1 MKKYLIIIILV
12 ILFSVIVYLI
22 INKQNTKNKYNI
34 NHNDNNITINYP
46 STNYPKVNTI
56 IKEYLDTSINN
67 FKNITLDKTKTTYY
81 LIINYKEYHYHNLI
95 SYIFFSESFTGGAHP
110 VHLIKSFVYNIN
122 TNSFITINTLI
133 KNNPNILNELSNY
146 TYHTLSNKKIFQNQ
160 VVKDMLKEG
169 TLPTTNNFKNI
180 LFTDKGLII
189 YFERYQIAPYYY
201 GDYNITI
208 PYKDLNLKKVD

>member
-1 MKKYLIIIILV
+1 MKKYLIIILLV

-46 STNYPKVNTI
+46 STNYPKVNTL

-95 SYIFFSESFTGGAHP
+95 SYIFFSESFIGGAHP
-110 VHLIKSFVYNIN
+110 IHLIKSFTYNIN
-122 TNSFITINTLI
+122 TNLFITINTLT

-160 VVKDMLKEG
+160 VVNDMLKEG
-169 TLPTTNNFKNI
+169 TIPTTNNFKNI

>member
-12 ILFSVIVYLI
+12 IMLSIIVYLMI
-22 INKQNTKNKYNI
+22 KDKKTKYNI

-46 STNYPKVNTI
+46 STNYPKVNAL
-56 IKEYLDTSINN
+56 IKEYLDTNINN
-67 FKNITLDKTKTTYY
+67 FKNITLNKTKTTYY

-110 VHLIKSFVYNIN
+110 IHLIKSFIYNIN

-160 VVKDMLKEG
+160 VVNDMLKEG

-201 GDYNITI
+201 GDYNII
-208 PYKDLNLKKVD
+208 VPYEDLSIKY

>member
-1 MKKYLIIIILV
+1 MKKYLIIILLV

-22 INKQNTKNKYNI
+22 INKQNTKNKYKT
-34 NHNDNNITINYP
+34 NHTDNNITINYP
-46 STNYPKVNTI
+46 STNYPKVNTL
-56 IKEYLDTSINN
+56 IKEYLDTNINN
-67 FKNITLDKTKTTYY
+67 FKNITLDKAKTTYY

-110 VHLIKSFVYNIN
+110 IHLIKSFAYNID

-160 VVKDMLKEG
+160 VVNDMLKEG

-208 PYKDLNLKKVD
+208 PYKELNLKK

>member
-1 MKKYLIIIILV
+1 MKKYLIIIFLV
-12 ILFSVIVYLI
+12 ILLSTITYLI
-22 INKQNTKNKYNI
+22 IKNKKNKYNI

-46 STNYPKVNTI
+46 STNYLKVNTI

-81 LIINYKEYHYHNLI
+81 LIINYKEYHYQNLI

-110 VHLIKSFVYNIN
+110 IHLIKSFIYNID

-133 KNNPNILNELSNY
+133 KNNSNILKELSNY
-146 TYHTLSNKKIFQNQ
+146 TYKTLSNKKIFQNQ
-160 VVKDMLKEG
+160 VVNNMLKEG
-169 TLPTTNNFKNI
+169 TLPTTDNFKNI

-201 GDYNITI
+201 GDYNII
-208 PYKDLNLKKVD
+208 VPYEDLSIKY

>member
-1 MKKYLIIIILV
+1 MKKYLIIIFLV
-12 ILFSVIVYLI
+12 ILLSTITYLI
-22 INKQNTKNKYNI
+22 IKNKRNKYNI

-46 STNYPKVNTI
+46 STNYLKVNTI
-56 IKEYLDTSINN
+56 IKEYLDTNINS
-67 FKNITLDKTKTTYY
+67 FKNITLDKAKTTYY
-81 LIINYKEYHYHNLI
+81 LIINYKEYHYQNLI

-110 VHLIKSFVYNIN
+110 IHLIKSFVYNID

-133 KNNPNILNELSNY
+133 KSNPNILNKLSDY

-160 VVKDMLKEG
+160 VVNNMLKEG
-169 TLPTTNNFKNI
+169 TLPTTDNFKNI

-201 GDYNITI
+201 GDYNII
-208 PYKDLNLKKVD
+208 VPYEDLNIKY

>member
-12 ILFSVIVYLI
+12 IMLSIIVYLMI
-22 INKQNTKNKYNI
+22 KDKKTKYNI

-46 STNYPKVNTI
+46 STNYPKVNAL
-56 IKEYLDTSINN
+56 IKEYLDTNINN
-67 FKNITLDKTKTTYY
+67 FKNITLNKTKTTYY

-110 VHLIKSFVYNIN
+110 IHLIKSFVYNID

-133 KNNPNILNELSNY
+133 KSNPNILNKLSDY

-160 VVKDMLKEG
+160 VVNNMLKEG
-169 TLPTTNNFKNI
+169 TLPTTDNFKNI

-189 YFERYQIAPYYY
+189 YFERYKIAPYYY

-208 PYKDLNLKKVD
+208 PYEDLDLKKID

>member
-1 MKKYLIIIILV
+1 MKKNLIIIFLVILLSTITYLIIK
-12 ILFSVIVYLI
+12 
-22 INKQNTKNKYNI
+22 NKRNKYNI

-46 STNYPKVNTI
+46 STNYLKVNTI

-81 LIINYKEYHYHNLI
+81 LIINYKEYHYQNLI

-110 VHLIKSFVYNIN
+110 IHLIKSFIYNID

-133 KNNPNILNELSNY
+133 KNNSNILKELSNY
-146 TYHTLSNKKIFQNQ
+146 TYKTLSNKKIFQNQ
-160 VVKDMLKEG
+160 VVNNMLKEG
-169 TLPTTNNFKNI
+169 TLPTTDNFKNI

-201 GDYNITI
+201 GDYNII
-208 PYKDLNLKKVD
+208 VPYEDLSIKY

>member
-1 MKKYLIIIILV
+1 MKKYLIIILLV
-12 ILFSVIVYLI
+12 TLLSIIVYLI
-22 INKQNTKNKYNI
+22 IKDKKNKYNVSY
-34 NHNDNNITINYP
+34 NDNNITINYP
-46 STNYPKVNTI
+46 STNYLKVNTI
-56 IKEYLDTSINN
+56 IKEYLDTNINN

-81 LIINYKEYHYHNLI
+81 LIINYKEYYYHNLI

-110 VHLIKSFVYNIN
+110 IHLIKSFVYNID

-133 KNNPNILNELSNY
+133 KSNPNILNKLSDY

-160 VVKDMLKEG
+160 VVNNMLKEG
-169 TLPTTNNFKNI
+169 TLPTTDNFKNI

-189 YFERYQIAPYYY
+189 YFERYKIAPYYY

-208 PYKDLNLKKVD
+208 PYEDLDLKKID

>member
-1 MKKYLIIIILV
+1 MKKYLIIIFLV
-12 ILFSVIVYLI
+12 ILLSTITYLI
-22 INKQNTKNKYNI
+22 IKNKRNKYNI

-46 STNYPKVNTI
+46 STNYLKVNTI
-56 IKEYLDTSINN
+56 IKEYLDTNINN

-81 LIINYKEYHYHNLI
+81 LIINYKEYHYQNLI

-110 VHLIKSFVYNIN
+110 IHLIKSFIYNID

-133 KNNPNILNELSNY
+133 KNNSNILKELSNY
-146 TYHTLSNKKIFQNQ
+146 TYKTLSNKKIFQNQ
-160 VVKDMLKEG
+160 VVNNMLKEG
-169 TLPTTNNFKNI
+169 TLPTTDNFKNI

-201 GDYNITI
+201 GDYNII
-208 PYKDLNLKKVD
+208 VPYEDLNIKY

>member
-1 MKKYLIIIILV
+1 MKKYLIIIFLV
-12 ILFSVIVYLI
+12 ILLSTITYLI
-22 INKQNTKNKYNI
+22 IKNKRNKYNI

-46 STNYPKVNTI
+46 STNYLKVNTI

-81 LIINYKEYHYHNLI
+81 LIINYKEYHYQNLI

-110 VHLIKSFVYNIN
+110 IHLIKSFIYNID

-133 KNNPNILNELSNY
+133 KNNSNILKELSNY
-146 TYHTLSNKKIFQNQ
+146 TYKTLSNKKIFQNQ
-160 VVKDMLKEG
+160 VVNNMLKKG
-169 TLPTTNNFKNI
+169 TLPTTDNFKNI

-201 GDYNITI
+201 GDYNII
-208 PYKDLNLKKVD
+208 VPYEDLNLKK

>member
-1 MKKYLIIIILV
+1 MKKYLIIIFLV
-12 ILFSVIVYLI
+12 ILLSTITYLI
-22 INKQNTKNKYNI
+22 IKNKRNKYNI

-46 STNYPKVNTI
+46 STNYLKVNTI

-81 LIINYKEYHYHNLI
+81 LIINYKEYHYQNLI

-110 VHLIKSFVYNIN
+110 IHLIKSFIYNID

-133 KNNPNILNELSNY
+133 KNNSNILKELSNY
-146 TYHTLSNKKIFQNQ
+146 TYKTLSNKKIFQNQ
-160 VVKDMLKEG
+160 VVNNMLKEG
-169 TLPTTNNFKNI
+169 TLPTTDNFKNI

-201 GDYNITI
+201 GDYNII
-208 PYKDLNLKKVD
+208 VPYEDLNIKY

>member
-1 MKKYLIIIILV
+1 MKKYLIIIFLV
-12 ILFSVIVYLI
+12 ILLSTITYLI
-22 INKQNTKNKYNI
+22 IKNKRNKYNI

-46 STNYPKVNTI
+46 STNYLKVNTI

-81 LIINYKEYHYHNLI
+81 LIINYKEYHYQNLI

-110 VHLIKSFVYNIN
+110 IHLIKSFIYNID

-133 KNNPNILNELSNY
+133 KNNSNILKELSNY
-146 TYHTLSNKKIFQNQ
+146 TYKTLSNKKIFQNQ
-160 VVKDMLKEG
+160 VVNNMLKEG

>member
-12 ILFSVIVYLI
+12 IMLSIIVYLMI
-22 INKQNTKNKYNI
+22 KDKKTKYNI

-46 STNYPKVNTI
+46 STNYPKVNAL
-56 IKEYLDTSINN
+56 IKEYLDTNINN
-67 FKNITLDKTKTTYY
+67 FKNITLNKTKTTYY

-95 SYIFFSESFTGGAHP
+95 SYIIFSESFTGGAHP
-110 VHLIKSFVYNIN
+110 IHLIKSFIYNIN

-160 VVKDMLKEG
+160 VVNDMLKEG

-208 PYKDLNLKKVD
+208 PYKDLNLKK

>member
-1 MKKYLIIIILV
+1 MKKYLIIIFLV
-12 ILFSVIVYLI
+12 ILLSTITYLI
-22 INKQNTKNKYNI
+22 IKNKRNKYNI

-46 STNYPKVNTI
+46 STNYLKVNTI
-56 IKEYLDTSINN
+56 IKEYLDTNINN

-81 LIINYKEYHYHNLI
+81 LIINYKEYHYQNLI

-110 VHLIKSFVYNIN
+110 IHLIKSFIYNID

-133 KNNPNILNELSNY
+133 KNNSNILKELSNY
-146 TYHTLSNKKIFQNQ
+146 TYKTLSNKKIFQNQ
-160 VVKDMLKEG
+160 VVNNMLKEG
-169 TLPTTNNFKNI
+169 TLPTTDNFKNI

-201 GDYNITI
+201 GDYNII
-208 PYKDLNLKKVD
+208 VPYEDLSIKY

>member
-1 MKKYLIIIILV
+1 MKKYLIIIFLV
-12 ILFSVIVYLI
+12 ILLSTITYLI
-22 INKQNTKNKYNI
+22 IKNKRNKYNI
-34 NHNDNNITINYP
+34 NHNDNNIIINYP
-46 STNYPKVNTI
+46 STNYLKVNTI

-81 LIINYKEYHYHNLI
+81 LIINYKEYHYQNLI

-110 VHLIKSFVYNIN
+110 IHLIKSFIYNID

-133 KNNPNILNELSNY
+133 KNNSNILKELSNY
-146 TYHTLSNKKIFQNQ
+146 TYKTLSNKKIFQNQ
-160 VVKDMLKEG
+160 VVNNMLKEG
-169 TLPTTNNFKNI
+169 TLPTTDNFKNI

-201 GDYNITI
+201 GDYNII
-208 PYKDLNLKKVD
+208 VPYEDLSIKY

>member
-1 MKKYLIIIILV
+1 MKKNLIIIFLVILLSTITYLIIK
-12 ILFSVIVYLI
+12 
-22 INKQNTKNKYNI
+22 NKRNKYNI

-46 STNYPKVNTI
+46 STNYYKVNTI
-56 IKEYLDTSINN
+56 IKEYLDTNINN

-81 LIINYKEYHYHNLI
+81 LIINYKEYHYQNLI

-110 VHLIKSFVYNIN
+110 IHLIKSFIYNID

-133 KNNPNILNELSNY
+133 KNNSNILKELSNY
-146 TYHTLSNKKIFQNQ
+146 TYKTLSNKKIFQNQ
-160 VVKDMLKEG
+160 VVNNMLKEG
-169 TLPTTNNFKNI
+169 TLPTTDNFKNI

-201 GDYNITI
+201 GDYNII
-208 PYKDLNLKKVD
+208 VPYEDLSIKY

>member
-1 MKKYLIIIILV
+1 MKKYLIIIFLV
-12 ILFSVIVYLI
+12 ILLSTITYLI
-22 INKQNTKNKYNI
+22 IKNKRNKYNI

-46 STNYPKVNTI
+46 STNYLKVNTI

-81 LIINYKEYHYHNLI
+81 LIINYKEYHYQNLI

-110 VHLIKSFVYNIN
+110 IHLIKSFIYNID

-133 KNNPNILNELSNY
+133 KNNSNILKELSNY
-146 TYHTLSNKKIFQNQ
+146 TYKTLSNKKIFQNQ
-160 VVKDMLKEG
+160 VVNNMLKEG
-169 TLPTTNNFKNI
+169 TLPTTDNFKNI

-201 GDYNITI
+201 GDYNII
-208 PYKDLNLKKVD
+208 VPYEDLSIKY

>member
-1 MKKYLIIIILV
+1 MKKNLIIIFLVILLSTITYLIIK
-12 ILFSVIVYLI
+12 
-22 INKQNTKNKYNI
+22 NKRNKYNI

-46 STNYPKVNTI
+46 STNYLKVNTI

-81 LIINYKEYHYHNLI
+81 LIINYKEYHYQNLI

-110 VHLIKSFVYNIN
+110 IHLIKSFIYNID

-133 KNNPNILNELSNY
+133 KNNSNILKELSNY
-146 TYHTLSNKKIFQNQ
+146 TYKTLSNKKIFQNQ
-160 VVKDMLKEG
+160 VVNNMLKEG
-169 TLPTTNNFKNI
+169 TLPTTDNFKNI